1 MKKAFTLFLAAFL
14 ILAAC
19 DAKAQS
25 FDGGFLAGA
34 VTSQID
40 GDGYGGFHQL
50 GWTGGVFGR
59 IPTNGPV
66 SWQMELR
73 YTLLGSHSDA
83 KEVEMGMAP
92 INIRLHYA
100 ELPLLLRYDLSG
112 ININGI
118 PLTFITLEAGVS
130 LDVLIYGAQSAYLE
144 DLFPNSSWLFFTSTG
159 HLGVDIKPNERWS
172 FNLRTMASLIPCRW
186 RSDSPSLFYG
196 HYYNI
201 AIAAGVTYTLIH
213 KGE

>member
-19 DAKAQS
+19 GAKAQS